1 MPKDNWFK
9 DLPFDQLR
17 PYLGAPCTLR
27 SIGLSW
33 TRPRKKK
40 EGAPEC
46 TASLGWTS
54 NPVVFF
60 RILCQKT
67 RVDSIFVI
75 WKFRSVTIQIE
86 NIIDL

>member
-40 EGAPEC
+40 EGLLNAQHHLAGLQTRWCFLGFCAKKPELIRYLSFGSSVDVAP
-46 TASLGWTS
+46 SKLK
-54 NPVVFF
+54 
-60 RILCQKT
+60 IL
-67 RVDSIFVI
+67 
-75 WKFRSVTIQIE
+75 
-86 NIIDL
+86 